1 MGKLNFLT
9 ILSLIVL
16 FFSSCEK
23 LELGEEITVV
33 PGKKYNVSWNLSFT
47 IDSINEYRCPIGVLC
62 FWAGDVDLFFNFNN
76 GGTYD
81 LLNLNNRRTNP
92 YSISGY
98 TLEILDVNPYPEIYK
113 ETDPEDITVNLKVTR
128 K

>member
-9 ILSLIVL
+9 ILSLIIL

-23 LELGEEITVV
+23 L
-33 PGKKYNVSWNLSFT
+33 
-47 IDSINEYRCPIGVLC
+47 DSINEYRCPIGVLC